1 MLAAWLSTTA
11 QVFEL
16 DDSKIIFPVRPSA
29 WIGLQSIPLAI
40 ITPYA
45 LEAFLW
51 KEGRTA
57 SKVVFVYRTKAP
69 IDLATAKRASL
80 KHLWSLGLVMNRHV
94 FLIAASFFFS
104 FFFRENISP
113 FFLPFLFACL
123 SWNRWRSWLYCADW
137 IARLKSRVWRKST
150 RSFSLV
156 PTYRPRSSPS
166 LGFRKKTVNRH
177 TFFVPP
183 LFSFYCSKDK

>member
-51 KEGRTA
+51 KERRTA
-57 SKVVFVYRTKAP
+57 SKVVFVFITKAP

-94 FLIAASFFFS
+94 FLIAASFFFLS
-104 FFFRENISP
+104 FLEKILVHSFYL
-113 FFLPFLFACL
+113 FFLHVFRGIVGAADCIAPIELQGWNPGSDENPPAVSL
-123 SWNRWRSWLYCADW
+123 SYLLTGQDPVQV
-137 IARLKSRVWRKST
+137 LDLERK
-150 RSFSLV
+150 
-156 PTYRPRSSPS
+156 P
-166 LGFRKKTVNRH
+166 
-177 TFFVPP
+177 
-183 LFSFYCSKDK
+183 